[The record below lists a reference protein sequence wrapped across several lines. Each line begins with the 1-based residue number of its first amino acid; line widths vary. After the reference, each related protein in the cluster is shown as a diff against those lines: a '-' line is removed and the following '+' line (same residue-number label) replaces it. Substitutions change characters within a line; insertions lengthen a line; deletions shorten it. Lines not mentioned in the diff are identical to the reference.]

1 MFDLLPHL
9 IVIGIATAL
18 EPVQLVTFIAVLSST
33 HGLRAGWAFLA
44 GWVVSL
50 LTVTAITWVAA
61 AEVAQYAS
69 DVTQRRG
76 VRRATLAI
84 EIILGVGLLAFGLYR
99 IRHHPLHKRESRLS
113 VKGSTL
119 TVTHAA
125 VIGLLIPP
133 WPLVVAG
140 AVDVVRAN
148 VGVVRSVV
156 AMLVFIVAATSTLG
170 AMQLWAMKSP
180 ESSMRQLARVR
191 AWLEPHS
198 ERLISAIALLVGLWL
213 VIHGLRRWH

>member
-84 EIILGVGLLAFGLYR
+84 ELILGVGLLAFGLYR
-99 IRHHPLHKRESRLS
+99 IRHHPDRK
-113 VKGSTL
+113 
-119 TVTHAA
+119 
-125 VIGLLIPP
+125 
-133 WPLVVAG
+133 
-140 AVDVVRAN
+140 
-148 VGVVRSVV
+148 SVV
-156 AMLVFIVAATSTLG
+156 
-170 AMQLWAMKSP
+170 
-180 ESSMRQLARVR
+180 
-191 AWLEPHS
+191 
-198 ERLISAIALLVGLWL
+198 
-213 VIHGLRRWH
+213 